1 MAHRLSAP
9 LLAAIGLGALLLLS
23 KRSEA
28 APARGDTGDPDAPGP
43 QPSSTWNAS
52 VNTGNLD
59 AWLPDQLS
67 PSPELV
73 AWLKAREGF
82 LGTKT
87 YLGDGGA
94 TLGYGHYEPSGP
106 RADALPATIT
116 QADAE
121 AQLMQDIQVRA
132 VANVQHY
139 INIPL
144 LQNQYDALVSLA
156 FNLSPT
162 AFAKIADAVNAGNGL
177 DPVIFDYVRAGTAF
191 EAGLTAR
198 RNAELAM
205 FDQGNYA

>member
-1 MAHRLSAP
+1 MAKGLPP
-9 LLAAIGLGALLLLS
+9 LVLAALGAGALLLLA

-28 APARGDTGDPDAPGP
+28 APARGDSGDPDAPGP

-73 AWLKAREGF
+73 AWLKGREGF
-82 LGTKT
+82 LATKT

-94 TLGYGHYEPSGP
+94 TIGYGHYEPSGP
-106 RADALPATIT
+106 KADALPATIT
-116 QADAE
+116 QAEAE
-121 AQLMQDIQVRA
+121 ALLMQDIQVRA
-132 VANVQHY
+132 VANVQRY

-156 FNLSPT
+156 FNLSPA
-162 AFAKIADAVNAGNGL
+162 AFAHIADAVNAGDGL
-177 DPVIFDYVRAGTAF
+177 DPVIFNYVRAGSAF

-205 FDQGNYA
+205 FDSASYA